1 MVFAHFRP
9 GILAPWA
16 LQGLPHQTIRISPG
30 LSKAFPPNLFV
41 SEKNKRKRKEKEKKK
56 KRKREGEGRVGEGRG
71 AGARHN
77 ITEHNI
83 T

>member
-9 GILAPWA
+9 GILYSWA
-16 LQGLPHQTIRISPG
+16 LQGLPPQPIRISPG

-41 SEKNKRKRKEKEKKK
+41 SEKNKRKTKEKEKKK
-56 KRKREGEGRVGEGRG
+56 KRNREGEGRVGEGRG
-71 AGARHN
+71 GAQHN